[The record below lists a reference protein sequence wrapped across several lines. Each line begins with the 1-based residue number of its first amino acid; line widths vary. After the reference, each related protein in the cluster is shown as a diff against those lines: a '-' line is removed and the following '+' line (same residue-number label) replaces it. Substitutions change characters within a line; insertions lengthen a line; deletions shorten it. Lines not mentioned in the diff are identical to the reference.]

1 MWTMVYFRTLPVPI
15 NDLTDDF
22 MDFFFK
28 FANTYTEESIL
39 HGYVKAQADKESK
52 MTAEQM
58 RELGYTE
65 EDILK
70 AGLE

>member
-1 MWTMVYFRTLPVPI
+1 MWAMVYFRVLPVPL
-15 NDLTDDF
+15 NELSDDF
-22 MDFFFK
+22 FDFFFK

-39 HGYVKAQADKESK
+39 QGYLKSQSEKESK

-58 RELGYTE
+58 RELGYDD